1 MALGKKVVAAKKE
14 TVKKD
19 THPVSIV
26 KGQDFAEKLKKF
38 VTIKEEIKN
47 LTADQK
53 SIEGDIKATALDEY
67 KKMYTNLKRNP
78 ESMKVQSETG
88 DNVMFIVM
96 KKYTGAMDEDRATEL
111 REKYGET
118 FVEEKSDLIM
128 NPELYAKYAAK
139 LEELILGDAN
149 DFMTDE
155 EKEELFTNKVTYNIK
170 SDAINEAF
178 TLGKGDVEGLISDI
192 NPVLMLKE
200 TR

>member
-19 THPVSIV
+19 VHPVAVV

-53 SIEGDIKATALDEY
+53 SIEGDIKATALEEY

-88 DNVMFIVM
+88 DKVMFIVM
-96 KKYTGAMDEDRATEL
+96 KKYTGAMDEDRAIEL

-149 DFMTDE
+149 DFMTQDE
-155 EKEELFTNKVTYNIK
+155 KDELFTNKVVYNIK

-178 TLGKGDVEGLISDI
+178 TLGKGDVEGLIGDI